1 MPDTLCAAD
10 LRRWAVQCAERAL
23 TLKCAEERQRLSR
36 MREAILM
43 LAENADWLAG
53 AGANARTN

>member
-1 MPDTLCAAD
+1 MPDTLCATD
-10 LRRWAVQCAERAL
+10 LRRWAVQCADRAL
-23 TLKCAEERQRLSR
+23 TLKCAEERQRLNR

-53 AGANARTN
+53 ARTN